1 MNTSSLFR
9 KKSFLNIRGALF
21 EINKPMIM
29 GILNITADSFFD
41 GGEYTNEKAQLLRVE
56 KMINEGADFI
66 DIGAQS
72 TRPGAKE
79 IDAKSEINKLNPLI
93 LSIRKNF
100 PETIISIDTW
110 HSEVAKASFESGADI
125 INDISGGQFDS
136 KMFETIAEIQIPYI
150 LMHTAGKPD
159 TMQDNPQYNNV
170 LKEVI
175 YFMSQQIN
183 KLNHLGVNDIIID
196 PGFGFGKT
204 LEHNYQLL
212 NKLNHF
218 AFLEVPILVGISRKS
233 MVYKTINSTANN
245 ALNGT
250 TALHMTALN
259 QGADILRVHDVKE
272 AKECIRLFENIQ
284 KSNN

>member
-1 MNTSSLFR
+1 MNTTSLFR
-9 KKSFLNIRGALF
+9 KKSFLNIQGALF

-79 IDAKSEINKLNPLI
+79 IDAKSEISKLNPLVS
-93 LSIRKNF
+93 SIRKKF
-100 PETIISIDTW
+100 PDTIISIDTW
-110 HSEVAKASFESGADI
+110 HSEVAKATFESGADI

-150 LMHTAGKPD
+150 LMHTAGKPN
-159 TMQDNPQYNNV
+159 TMQDNPQYDNV

-233 MVYKTINSTANN
+233 MVYKTISSTAND

-250 TALHMTALN
+250 TALHMAALN
-259 QGADILRVHDVKE
+259 QGSDILRVHDVKE
-272 AKECIRLFENIQ
+272 ARECICLFENIQ
-284 KSNN
+284 KSNK